1 MPTILTHPVAA
12 LALAPWLR
20 PAINARLLV
29 AGMLCTVLPDA
40 DTLGRHL
47 GIDALALAH
56 RGPTH
61 SLAFAAV
68 VAIAIAGMGRVAWR
82 EVPMAKAAAFLFA
95 CVASHALLDMA
106 TDGGPGIMLL
116 WPWSDAT
123 LFLPWRP
130 IEVSPLDAGRFFGP
144 RGVQVLASEL
154 LWVWLPGA
162 ALMALGGWRRARAR
176 QGGA

>member
-1 MPTILTHPVAA
+1 MPTVLSHPVVAIA
-12 LALAPWLR
+12 LSPFLRIRWPLALAG
-20 PAINARLLV
+20 AA
-29 AGMLCTVLPDA
+29 CTVLPDL

-68 VAIAIAGMGRVAWR
+68 VALLVAWLGRAAWR
-82 EVPMAKAAAFLFA
+82 EVAIAKAAAFLFA
-95 CVASHALLDMA
+95 CAASHALLDMA
-106 TDGGPGIMLL
+106 TDGGPGIALL
-116 WPWSDAT
+116 WPLSDAR

-144 RGVQVLASEL
+144 RGLEVLASEL
-154 LWVWLPGA
+154 RWVWLPGIAIA
-162 ALMALGGWRRARAR
+162 ALGWWRARRAEAR
-176 QGGA
+176 T

>member
-1 MPTILTHPVAA
+1 MPTVLTHPVVAIA
-12 LALAPWLR
+12 LTPWLR
-20 PAINARLLV
+20 LRRPLLL
-29 AGMLCTVLPDA
+29 AGAACAVLPDV

-47 GIDALALAH
+47 GIDALVLAH

-68 VAIAIAGMGRVAWR
+68 VALALAWLGRAAWR
-82 EVPMAKAAAFLFA
+82 PVPFARAAAFLFA
-95 CVASHALLDMA
+95 CAASHALLDMA

-116 WPWSDAT
+116 WPLSDAR

-144 RGVQVLASEL
+144 RGIDVLASEL
-154 LWVWLPGA
+154 RWVWLPGLAVA
-162 ALMALGGWRRARAR
+162 ALGWWRSRRAEPRA
-176 QGGA
+176 